1 MFVQFQEHL
10 LSKALKRIIVPD
22 SSYPNEGKIELRQR
36 AVSYL
41 ESLGIGPVSE
51 QIDPV
56 SLHYQSLYFWW
67 GFALKQLLTV
77 SRDQRIEDGEYRV
90 MREMFDEIPQKH
102 RNPLMMLAESVI
114 SNYIYIRNMKYS
126 LLQVD
131 QEIPLVVEDLKE
143 RQLEIEGQLE
153 ESALMIETMRAQMQ
167 GGDHLDGQQISSDK
181 ELEEVWL
188 SFLFLIF
195 HFFYQFYYKI
205 LRFFPMIMPTWVY
218 PRFIVFLLLS
228 PTTCNYPRKFL
239 YAD

>member
-77 SRDQRIEDGEYRV
+77 SRDQRIEDGEYKA
-90 MREMFDEIPQKH
+90 MREMFDEIPPQH
-102 RNPLMMLAESVI
+102 RNPLVVLAESVI

-126 LLQVD
+126 LLQEID
-131 QEIPLVVEDLKE
+131 SQAIPLQELKE
-143 RQLEIEGQLE
+143 RQLEIEAQLE
-153 ESALMIETMRAQMQ
+153 ESALMIDTMRVEME
-167 GGDHLDGQQISSDK
+167 GGYHLDGNPSGGQQMSSDK
-181 ELEEVWL
+181 ELEEV
-188 SFLFLIF
+188 
-195 HFFYQFYYKI
+195 
-205 LRFFPMIMPTWVY
+205 
-218 PRFIVFLLLS
+218 
-228 PTTCNYPRKFL
+228 
-239 YAD
+239 